1 MKTIPI
7 IFLLAIYVSG
17 HVFGGTTDEDS
28 SRNHRTQGRKDMV
41 GSPKVFNYYFSELM
55 DKTMKDLFR
64 IAANAW
70 EDYTCIEFKNK
81 KVPRAIYVTAR
92 GDCSFSPSKYADQ
105 DHHLSVGCGYFSGA
119 AHEVGHA
126 LGLAHAHSR
135 YDRETYIFVNWT
147 NVAAEYRENYKEFI
161 EEEEES
167 EIQRQ
172 IQKHKEE
179 YGTKLTS
186 ESDYYGVPY
195 DYGSIMH
202 YGTNETNPPLIPTD
216 IDHKR
221 TMGSQFISFTDLL
234 EVYRRHNC
242 SGICYG
248 KKPAKCEYKG
258 FANPK
263 NCSECVCSTGYG
275 GRSCGD
281 RPGNSGFGANLRGRS
296 RAAVE
301 IKTKDD
307 RRLTG
312 YRFCSKEDEH
322 IVLQSNKTPVPIITY
337 SAMTV
342 PFEVTLKYRLGK
354 FTQSCCHSSISILL
368 QTSFL

>member
-81 KVPRAIYVTAR
+81 K
-92 GDCSFSPSKYADQ
+92 DQ

-147 NVAAEYRENYKEFI
+147 NVA
-161 EEEEES
+161 
-167 EIQRQ
+167 
-172 IQKHKEE
+172 KHKEE

-296 RAAVE
+296 RQRTTEDLLVTGFVPR
-301 IKTKDD
+301 KTN
-307 RRLTG
+307 
-312 YRFCSKEDEH
+312 
-322 IVLQSNKTPVPIITY
+322 I
-337 SAMTV
+337 
-342 PFEVTLKYRLGK
+342 
-354 FTQSCCHSSISILL
+354 
-368 QTSFL
+368 